1 MVVRTDF
8 VPGKAAKK
16 ALRPEWIASRKYV
29 WRPPVGRPRVV
40 EVKIG
45 VPRRSR
51 HDSACRLA
59 ITGLPSEFDRPVYGI
74 DSIQALELALRAA
87 GTVLAQTPE
96 FRAGQIEQWKK
107 PLKYDTDLFLPLPM
121 ESLQGALQNV
131 RHYIERR
138 GPRRGIHP
146 ELMRSLLSVMREV
159 ELDLAT
165 LAAHLPITPRRGR
178 ALRP

>member
-1 MVVRTDF
+1 M
-8 VPGKAAKK
+8 
-16 ALRPEWIASRKYV
+16 
-29 WRPPVGRPRVV
+29 WRPPVGRPRTV

-51 HDSACRLA
+51 GDWACRLA
-59 ITGLPSEFDRPVYGI
+59 ITGLPSEHDRPVYGI
-74 DSIQALELALRAA
+74 DSIQALEVALRAA
-87 GTVLAQTPE
+87 GTVLARTPE
-96 FRAGQIEQWKK
+96 FRAGQIEQWNK

-121 ESLQGALQNV
+121 DSLQSALQNL
-131 RHYIERR
+131 RYYIERK

-146 ELMRSLLSVMREV
+146 EMVRSLLSVMREV

-178 ALRP
+178 IWRF